1 MDPAGGVWMTLP
13 GLADA
18 APRPVFRWEGEPPAR
33 PAPQP
38 PQNLHLLIRCPLTL
52 PPRPGGWV
60 LRLCADDFY
69 EAFLDGMWLGQGP
82 APGREGTA
90 WYQEY
95 PLPGGRRM
103 LLAVHLHYLGLI
115 NRVTLSG
122 DGRCGVWT
130 SLVPAGAGA
139 PDAPTNTPG
148 RAGRTAPAAP
158 CLGPWRYQICRA
170 YTGKPTGY
178 DTQFTE
184 DFDSRLWP
192 EGWEQPG
199 FEDAGWP
206 ALCAARWPEQTEPR
220 LLPQPTPP
228 LWRGRVEPS
237 ACRPVPGGL
246 QFDFGR
252 ERTGAVHLAALGRAG
267 QQLVLRYG
275 EELDETGRV
284 LSPMRC
290 GCDYEDRWTLA
301 EGRSLLHPF
310 AYKGFRYLEVLGPAP
325 GGGPGSGKAPA
336 AGGPSGAASAGLSI
350 GRVQTGERGPLA
362 GRGEAVSQGNR
373 TPAPKAFRDSPPPPA
388 GASKSPCSGHSP
400 SAPAP
405 HTAPDAAQPKGPA
418 GADAPDPPNAQLPA
432 LAECWLWERH
442 YPLPENACTLR
453 CAAGELEDIFTL
465 CKNAVR
471 CGCQEG
477 YLDCPTREK
486 GQYLGD
492 AVITARAQL
501 WLSGDTA
508 LLRKCIGDFAAT
520 APITPGLLAVAPGGL
535 RQAVADYSL
544 LFAALPLTDYA
555 FTGDTAFLQSCWPA
569 VCGVVDH
576 YARYCRPDGLLQ
588 NVVCSWNMVDWP
600 ESARDGYDF
609 ALPRPAVAP
618 GCHNVINALWVG
630 ALRMQG
636 KMARILGLDAPR
648 AGLERQAADAFC
660 TAFYRPRQR
669 LFADSEQS
677 DHCSIHANAF
687 AACFGLTR
695 PEDADAYAALLF
707 APGRYCGP
715 WAAYFALRGLA
726 RLGRY
731 REVWQFITRPDAHGW
746 RNMLRQG
753 ATACFEAFGKEQ
765 KWNTSLCH
773 PWAAGALPVLAEELA
788 GLHPDPGAPGGLA
801 FAPQLPEELGGFCLT
816 VPFKGGILR
825 VEKPAPGQTAR
836 LVRGPAQP
844 PQSL

>member
-1 MDPAGGVWMTLP
+1 MSHNPLPGAAAQAPVCAGTPPAGPFLPSRQAEGCHPRPGAASPAAGGVWMTLP
-13 GLADA
+13 ELADA
-18 APRPVFRWEGEPPAR
+18 APRPVCRWEGEPPVR

-38 PQNLHLLIRCPLTL
+38 PQNLHLLIRCSLAL
-52 PPRPGGWV
+52 PQRPGGWV

-69 EAFLDGMWLGQGP
+69 HAFLDGAWLGQGP

-95 PLPGGRRM
+95 PLPGGRQV
-103 LLAVHLHYLGLI
+103 LLAVQLHYLGLI
-115 NRVTLSG
+115 NRVTQSG
-122 DGRCGVWT
+122 DGRCGVWA
-130 SLVPAGAGA
+130 SLVPAGAGGA
-139 PDAPTNTPG
+139 ADAPGFLPALPPNPPG
-148 RAGRTAPAAP
+148 SPGALPGTQGGADAPRF
-158 CLGPWRYQICRA
+158 GPWRYQICRA
-170 YTGKPTGY
+170 YTGRPTGY

-192 EGWEQPG
+192 EGWQQPG
-199 FEDAGWP
+199 FADGGWP
-206 ALCAARWPEQTEPR
+206 ALCAARWPQQAEPQM
-220 LLPQPTPP
+220 LPQPTPP
-228 LWRGRVEPS
+228 LWCGRAGPA
-237 ACRPVPGGL
+237 ACRAVPGGL

-252 ERTGAVHLAALGRAG
+252 ERTGAVQLAAVGRAG
-267 QQLVLRYG
+267 QRLTLRYG
-275 EELDETGRV
+275 EELDGDGRV

-290 GCDYEDRWTLA
+290 GCDYEDHWTLA

-310 AYKGFRYLEVLGPAP
+310 AYKGFRYLEVLGLAP
-325 GGGPGSGKAPA
+325 GGA
-336 AGGPSGAASAGLSI
+336 AFQPSAGPDAA
-350 GRVQTGERGPLA
+350 R
-362 GRGEAVSQGNR
+362 
-373 TPAPKAFRDSPPPPA
+373 PKSPA
-388 GASKSPCSGHSP
+388 GPDAPDAPDGAVISN
-400 SAPAP
+400 SADAC
-405 HTAPDAAQPKGPA
+405 PDAAQS
-418 GADAPDPPNAQLPA
+418 LPA
-432 LAECWLWERH
+432 LTECWLWERH

-453 CAAGELEDIFTL
+453 CAAGELEDIFAL

-501 WLSGDTA
+501 WLSGDFR

-535 RQAVADYSL
+535 RQEVADYSL

-555 FTGDTAFLQSCWPA
+555 FTGDKTFLQSCWPA
-569 VCGVVDH
+569 VCGVVNH
-576 YARYCRPDGLLQ
+576 YAGYCRADGLLQ

-609 ALPRPAVAP
+609 ALTRPAVAP

-630 ALRMQG
+630 ALRMQA
-636 KMARILGLDAPR
+636 KMARILGLDAPH
-648 AGLERQAADAFC
+648 AGLEEAAAAAFY
-660 TAFYRPRQR
+660 TAFYRPQQR

-677 DHCSIHANAF
+677 GHCSIHANAF

-731 REVWQFITRPDAHGW
+731 REAWQFITRQDAHGW
-746 RNMLRQG
+746 RSMLRQG

-773 PWAAGALPVLAEELA
+773 PWAAGALPVLIEELA

-801 FAPQLPEELGGFCLT
+801 FAPQLPGELGGFCLT
-816 VPFKGGILR
+816 VPFKGETLR
-825 VEKPAPGQTAR
+825 VEKEAGAPAR
-836 LVRGPAQP
+836 LTVRP
-844 PQSL
+844 

>member
-1 MDPAGGVWMTLP
+1 MTLP
-13 GLADA
+13 GLADT
-18 APRPVFRWEGEPPAR
+18 APRPVFRWEGEPPVQ

-38 PQNLHLLIRCPLTL
+38 PQNLHLLVRCPLAL
-52 PPRPGGWV
+52 PPRPEGWV

-69 EAFLDGMWLGQGP
+69 QAFLDGAWLGQGP

-115 NRVTLSG
+115 NRVTPSG
-122 DGRCGVWT
+122 DGRCGVWA
-130 SLVPAGAGA
+130 SLVPAGAGG
-139 PDAPTNTPG
+139 PDAPENTPG
-148 RAGRTAPAAP
+148 PQSLSGPQEQARAPGILPG
-158 CLGPWRYQICRA
+158 LGPWRFQICRA
-170 YTGKPTGY
+170 YAAGRPTGY
-178 DTQFTE
+178 DTQFAE

-206 ALCAARWPEQTEPR
+206 ALCAARWPKQTEPR
-220 LLPQPTPP
+220 LLPTPTPP
-228 LWRGRVEPS
+228 LWRGRVEPA
-237 ACRPVPGGL
+237 ACRAVPGGL

-252 ERTGAVHLAALGRAG
+252 ERTGTLHAVVRGHAG
-267 QQLVLRYG
+267 QRLTLRYG

-290 GCDYEDRWTLA
+290 GCDYEDHWTLA
-301 EGRSLLHPF
+301 EGCSLLHPF
-310 AYKGFRYLEVLGPAP
+310 AYKGFRYLEVLGL
-325 GGGPGSGKAPA
+325 APA
-336 AGGPSGAASAGLSI
+336 GVQPKGLTSA
-350 GRVQTGERGPLA
+350 
-362 GRGEAVSQGNR
+362 
-373 TPAPKAFRDSPPPPA
+373 D
-388 GASKSPCSGHSP
+388 
-400 SAPAP
+400 APAP
-405 HTAPDAAQPKGPA
+405 PKSPASAAAPN
-418 GADAPDPPNAQLPA
+418 PPNAPA

-442 YPLPENACTLR
+442 YPLPEDACILR

-501 WLSGDTA
+501 WLSGETA

-555 FTGDTAFLQSCWPA
+555 FTGDAAFLQSCWPA

-576 YARYCRPDGLLQ
+576 YARYCREDGLLES
-588 NVVCSWNMVDWP
+588 VSCSWNMVDWP

-609 ALPRPAVAP
+609 ALTRPAVAP

-630 ALRMQG
+630 ALRMQAR
-636 KMARILGLDAPR
+636 MARILGLAAPR
-648 AGLERQAADAFC
+648 AGLERRAAEAFC
-660 TAFYRPRQR
+660 AAFYRPAQR

-695 PEDADAYAALLF
+695 PENADAYAALLF

-731 REVWQFITRPDAHGW
+731 REVWRFITRQDAHGW
-746 RNMLRQG
+746 RSMLRQG

-773 PWAAGALPVLAEELA
+773 PWAAGALPVLVEELA

-801 FAPQLPEELGGFCLT
+801 FAPQLPNELGGFCLA
-816 VPFKGGILR
+816 VPFRGEALR
-825 VEKPAPGQTAR
+825 VEKPAPGQSAR

-844 PQSL
+844 L